1 MRRSFGPTAKIRVK
15 RILEALLVFAVEN
28 PKGELH
34 SHCDKDFLVNSN
46 PQKNLLTVKATTR
59 QIADLVNHYEKRLR
73 KYFPDEVSCWYV
85 GDAFEHFQKTL
96 GIFDDLRLKKRGSEI
111 WAFRLTLWH
120 PIDELYK
127 NLDEVDLR
135 LNKANGEE
143 LGDEISEKALRSR
156 TAKRWWEREL
166 KPLNFTPFLSEKRQ
180 HFIGREWVF
189 DEIEVRCVL
198 GNEQALIITGDPG
211 SGKSAFISEFID
223 RNPKR
228 VLAYHSC
235 HVDIE
240 QTVNPGRF
248 IRSIAGMIAKRLD
261 GYAELLSDPT
271 FREGLS
277 ERACQID
284 PAGVFEFGI
293 LNPLHSCTEPPT
305 EVHFILIDGLD
316 AVISSGEYSAG
327 QSIVHLLSSRL
338 QRLPHWL
345 RIIGTSRKET
355 QTLLRLSRQGVL
367 AIESEDIRNKM
378 DISRYLD
385 HRLKDP
391 SLLEPLKMSGRSTID
406 VKVCLSEAGDGNFL
420 YIQQALEGI
429 ENKTYSF
436 SELNRLPPGLSSL
449 YLSFLEQSFPNPV
462 CYEQAR
468 VLLQAIAVSKEILSA
483 DQLATVTGMDLDNE
497 LYPLLVRLNA
507 YLSHERDETGC
518 EGYSFYHR
526 SLTDWLTGDGETD
539 GLLSLC

>member
-135 LNKANGEE
+135 LNKSNGEE
-143 LGDEISEKALRSR
+143 LGDEISEKVLRSR

-223 RNPKR
+223 RNPQR

-284 PAGVFEFGI
+284 PCEF
-293 LNPLHSCTEPPT
+293 
-305 EVHFILIDGLD
+305 
-316 AVISSGEYSAG
+316 
-327 QSIVHLLSSRL
+327 
-338 QRLPHWL
+338 
-345 RIIGTSRKET
+345 RK
-355 QTLLRLSRQGVL
+355 V
-367 AIESEDIRNKM
+367 
-378 DISRYLD
+378 
-385 HRLKDP
+385 
-391 SLLEPLKMSGRSTID
+391 
-406 VKVCLSEAGDGNFL
+406 
-420 YIQQALEGI
+420 
-429 ENKTYSF
+429 
-436 SELNRLPPGLSSL
+436 
-449 YLSFLEQSFPNPV
+449 
-462 CYEQAR
+462 
-468 VLLQAIAVSKEILSA
+468 
-483 DQLATVTGMDLDNE
+483 
-497 LYPLLVRLNA
+497 
-507 YLSHERDETGC
+507 
-518 EGYSFYHR
+518 
-526 SLTDWLTGDGETD
+526 
-539 GLLSLC
+539 